1 MQSDTGKS
9 HPETPHDLSMVIS
22 TSNLPE
28 EELRSAAN
36 NQKDQHLTS
45 TITREKVSALE
56 QRNRHLEI
64 DLKLQKEKA
73 EASKETAKKYKELKA
88 DYKELLETFERSEE
102 IRHEQKE
109 MINDQKQQVK
119 ALKGKVKL

>member
-1 MQSDTGKS
+1 MNQDLPSDPGKS
-9 HPETPHDLSMVIS
+9 YPETPHDLSMVIS

-28 EELRSAAN
+28 EETKSFAN

-56 QRNRHLEI
+56 QRNRHLELE
-64 DLKLQKEKA
+64 LKRWQTQA
-73 EASKETAKKYKELKA
+73 EGGKETAKKYKELKA

-109 MINDQKQQVK
+109 MIGD
-119 ALKGKVKL
+119 

>member
-1 MQSDTGKS
+1 
-9 HPETPHDLSMVIS
+9 MVIS
-22 TSNLPE
+22 TSNLPDE
-28 EELRSAAN
+28 EVKTDFN

-56 QRNRHLEI
+56 LRNRHLEME
-64 DLKLQKEKA
+64 LKKWQDQVDA
-73 EASKETAKKYKELKA
+73 GKETFKKYRELKT